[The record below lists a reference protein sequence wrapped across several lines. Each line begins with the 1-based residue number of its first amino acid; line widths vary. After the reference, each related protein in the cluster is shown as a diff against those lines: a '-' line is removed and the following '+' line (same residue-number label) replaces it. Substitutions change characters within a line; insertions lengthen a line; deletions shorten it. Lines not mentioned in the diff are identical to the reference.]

1 VIGVLAQL
9 TFGFPEVN
17 ATLNAASALLLA
29 TGFCFII
36 AGKWR
41 AHATCMI
48 SAAVVSAVFL
58 GCYLTY
64 HYLHGEKTT
73 RLHAHDWLRDVYLAI
88 LLPHLLLAVVMLPM
102 IFMTLTRAARR
113 QWPLHR
119 RIALPTFWIWIYV
132 SVTGVIVYWMLYH
145 TRLAT

>member
-1 VIGVLAQL
+1 MAQA
-9 TFGFPEVN
+9 FGFPELN

-29 TGFCFII
+29 TGFCLIL

-48 SAAVVSAVFL
+48 SATVVSAVFL
-58 GCYLTY
+58 VCYLTY
-64 HYLHGEKTT
+64 HALHGEKST
-73 RLHAHDWLRDVYLAI
+73 RLHANDWLRDVYLAI

-102 IFMTLTRAARR
+102 IFLTLTRAARR

-119 RIALPTFWIWIYV
+119 RVALPTFWIWIYV
-132 SVTGVIVYWMLYH
+132 SVTGVVVYWMLYH
-145 TRLAT
+145 TRLAV